1 MSKIRVNTEY
11 LEQQR
16 QQLEKVAKELQNIS
30 EEVSY
35 VNHNL
40 SWQISSR
47 SQIKAKLNDYSAYIG
62 TMQSR
67 TSGLSAALQSV
78 SKQYQNTE
86 KKLGAAVIKGESTQ
100 KKDTSGTM
108 QEKEEKPEKRDFPG
122 VVYRRSL

>member
-67 TSGLSAALQSV
+67 TSCQRQS
-78 SKQYQNTE
+78 NTS
-86 KKLGAAVIKGESTQ
+86 I
-100 KKDTSGTM
+100 
-108 QEKEEKPEKRDFPG
+108 
-122 VVYRRSL
+122 